1 VTYTVKEADETHF
14 LRVVAKSTDTDGPRA
29 SATSAPTLAVID
41 AAPTV
46 TVPTITGTVQEG
58 KALTAR
64 AAARQTDN
72 AVTYQWFNSA
82 DGYKTAIGSGANY
95 RVKEGDET
103 HQIEVVATATN
114 GSGVT
119 TSKTSSPTAAV
130 LDVAP
135 TVSRPTITGTAQ
147 DGSTLTASAVAG
159 EDEVPTYQWFSS
171 ADGYTTAIGS
181 GSTYTI
187 QDSNEGFRIKVVATV
202 QNETGATVAKTS
214 AATTVVSEPAPALT
228 IASTSL
234 TLPKGGTVGLGI
246 SVQASDSD
254 DTAQVAIRG
263 IAGYEYVT
271 NGLDANKSV
280 GRSVIFSAAEVSS
293 GLTLH
298 SIYAGSAQPVNT
310 LSVFAFNTTSGE
322 TSLSATQRITVTDPP
337 VSLDA
342 KVALLVQYAA
352 SSFPISG
359 EGHGATL
366 GTDPAIPQPFLCT
379 LMIGGSNPSS
389 SL

>member
-1 VTYTVKEADETHF
+1 
-14 LRVVAKSTDTDGPRA
+14 VVAKSTDTDGAPA

-41 AAPTV
+41 AAPTI
-46 TVPTITGTVQEG
+46 TTPTITGTVQQG
-58 KALTAR
+58 KVLNAHAS
-64 AAARQTDN
+64 AGQGDN
-72 AVTYQWFNSA
+72 TVAYQWFSSV
-82 DGYKTAIGSGANY
+82 DGYSTAIGSGANY
-95 RVKEGDET
+95 TLKEGDET
-103 HQIEVVATATN
+103 QQIEVVATVTN
-114 GSGVT
+114 GNGVT
-119 TSKTSSPTAAV
+119 TSKTSGPTAAV

-135 TVSRPTITGTAQ
+135 TVSTPIITGTAQ
-147 DGSTLTASAVAG
+147 DGSILTASAVAG

-171 ADGYTTAIGS
+171 VDGYSTAIGS
-181 GSTYTI
+181 GATYTV

-202 QNETGATVAKTS
+202 QNETGAIISKTS
-214 AATTVVSEPAPALT
+214 AATAVVSEPAPALT

-280 GRSVIFSAAEVSS
+280 GSSVIFSAAEVSS

-298 SIYAGSAQPVNT
+298 STYAGGAQPVNT

-322 TSLSATQRITVTDPP
+322 TSISATQKITVTDPP
-337 VSLDA
+337 ASLDA

-352 SSFPISG
+352 SSFATFG
-359 EGHGATL
+359 DGHGATL
-366 GTDPAIPQPFLCT
+366 GTDPAIPQPFLAPPH
-379 LMIGGSNPSS
+379 G
-389 SL
+389 